1 MMLEVRDIHKSFGGN
16 SVLRGVSFSV
26 GKGEILG
33 IIGPNG
39 SGKTTLINVISGVIR
54 EDRGEILLRGERI
67 NTLKPHQRAKA
78 GLGRTFQITRLF
90 SSLSVLENVMI
101 PLHYGG
107 RGRASRERAM
117 ELISAVGLEHKSGER
132 AGGLSLAQR
141 KRLELARALA
151 LSPEVLLL
159 DEVFAG
165 LNPTSI
171 QEILSLLRSINE
183 ERKITLVLEEHVLK
197 ALFKLTRR
205 VVVLAEGRLIY
216 EGDPEGLKRDEK
228 VIRAYLGERYAK
240 REDT

>member
-1 MMLEVRDIHKSFGGN
+1 MLEVRDIHKSFGGN
-16 SVLRGVSFSV
+16 SVLKGVSFSV
-26 GKGEILG
+26 GSGEILG

-54 EDRGEILLRGERI
+54 EDRGDILLRGERI
-67 NTLKPHQRAKA
+67 NNLKPHRRAKA

-107 RGRASRERAM
+107 REKASRERAM
-117 ELISAVGLEHKSGER
+117 ELISAVGLQHKAEEK

-183 ERKITLVLEEHVLK
+183 ERKITLVLVEHVLK
-197 ALFKLTRR
+197 ALFRLTSR

-228 VIRAYLGERYAK
+228 VIKAYLGERYAK
-240 REDT
+240 RKDT